1 MNKACKAKRL
11 TLWFCAALV
20 LVILLAPGALAA
32 DGSGGWRPTYDLIM
46 RWLNFV
52 ILALVLIKFARRPLI
67 DFLAGKKEEI
77 AREIQ
82 RMEKEKEQAALKVA
96 EAHKML
102 EESSIRFENLKERII
117 RQGEK
122 RKQAIIAEAHRES
135 EILLEG
141 AKRKID
147 SQMLQAENTLR
158 SEMIDMAVNVAIER
172 LPGQVTENDN
182 QKLLDQFLKSTAS

>member
-1 MNKACKAKRL
+1 MNKACKAKCL
-11 TLWFCAALV
+11 TCCISAALV
-20 LVILLAPGALAA
+20 LVIWLAPGALAA
-32 DGSGGWRPTYDLIM
+32 DQTGGWRPTYDLVM

-67 DFLAGKKEEI
+67 DFLTGKKKEI
-77 AREIQ
+77 ARDIQ
-82 RMEKEKEQAALKVA
+82 RMEKEKEKAALKVA
-96 EAHKML
+96 EVHKKL
-102 EESSIRFENLKERII
+102 ADSSIRFEELKERII

-122 RKQAIIAEAHRES
+122 RKRAIIAEAHRES

-147 SQMLQAENTLR
+147 SQVLQAENTLR
-158 SEMIDMAVNVAIER
+158 SEMIDMAVNAAIER
-172 LPGQVTENDN
+172 LPGQLTENDN